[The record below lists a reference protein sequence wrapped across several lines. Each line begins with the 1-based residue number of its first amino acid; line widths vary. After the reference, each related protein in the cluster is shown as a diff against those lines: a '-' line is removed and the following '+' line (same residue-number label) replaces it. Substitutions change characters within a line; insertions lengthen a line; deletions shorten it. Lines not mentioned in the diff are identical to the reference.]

1 MISILE
7 PNERTDLPTILC
19 LHGAGTNG
27 IIFRL
32 QARMIIRKLSTV
44 FRFVFID
51 APFESVAGPG
61 VYPTYE
67 GIEPYLWWHCDES
80 AAIEFDIS
88 PEEIRHRRQIVQK
101 LLATQLNQT
110 KAVGIMA
117 FSQGARVATGIC
129 LDSVLGKQLRF
140 AILIAATFPA
150 LHVDDCGRNSSSCGT
165 KVLSSPVG
173 PSKPIIIPSVHIQG
187 TKDPWKLEGS
197 RLKDTYFEDS
207 NAELVSFVGGH
218 AIPVAPRD
226 VEKAVATILRAW
238 ARVQIN

>member
-7 PNERTDLPTILC
+7 SNERVDLPTILC

-27 IIFRL
+27 VIFRL

-61 VYPTYE
+61 VFPTYE

-80 AAIEFDIS
+80 ATIEFDIS
-88 PEEIRHRRQIVQK
+88 PEEVRYRRQMVQD
-101 LLATQLNQT
+101 LLDTQLKQT

-117 FSQGARVATGIC
+117 FSQGARVATGLC
-129 LDSVLGKQLRF
+129 LDTVLGKQLRF

-150 LHVDDCGRNSSSCGT
+150 LHVDDS
-165 KVLSSPVG
+165 G
-173 PSKPIIIPSVHIQG
+173 PSKLIIVPSVHIQG
-187 TKDPWKLEGS
+187 TKDPWRSEGS
-197 RLKDTYFEDS
+197 RLKATYFEDS
-207 NAELVSFVGGH
+207 TAELVSFVGGH
-218 AIPVAPRD
+218 AIPIAPRD
-226 VEKAVATILRAW
+226 VEKAVATILKAW
-238 ARVQIN
+238 ARVK